1 MTYNYIHTALLEKI
15 KTAYIQTFVVDRIIS
30 ATEDFFLYANDY
42 TDNYNPGENID
53 EARYCELKVNDNKYT
68 FELSGA
74 LNGTKVHI
82 RNDRKMLVFNYLIIH
97 DPSRN
102 NTDRDEHKYVRLEIT
117 KQLVPEEDYS
127 FFVEY
132 AKVLDKVVEEKI
144 AVQNLFS
151 VRTNEDI
158 SEPSM
163 LVMNEI
169 PHKLEMELSWVNSKK
184 YVSERMEFSKFL
196 SLDIDD
202 INYNS
207 TIYRFA
213 DRDPVIMVE
222 LFNHIKNN
230 LMLGKLYRMKNVYMN
245 GLFYVENCDLQDI
258 SELGCDRIDV
268 LCSDETEPYTYKVIE
283 LYKEENN
290 NES

>member
-42 TDNYNPGENID
+42 TDNYNPAENID

-82 RNDRKMLVFNYLIIH
+82 RNDEKMLVFNYLIIH

-268 LCSDETEPYTYKVIE
+268 LCSDETEPYKVIE
-283 LYKEENN
+283 LYKEEND